1 MKTFEIKQSSYP
13 YLKLKTLLLWITQRK
28 PDWIIAHLNTGF
40 QMHHIF
46 LKKWTLFIS
55 AYAGYQSSCRKG
67 HKINYQASFDPN
79 TLHCFPT
86 PENNEKGPNLFLIL
100 STALHIRSLSKLIPF
115 LKNVFIHKSINL
127 KFCIRFPQMQVF
139 SHDLSLAFSSI
150 PLKI

>member
-28 PDWIIAHLNTGF
+28 PDWIIAHLNIGF

-67 HKINYQASFDPN
+67 HKINYQPSFDPN
-79 TLHCFPT
+79 SLPLLRFPT
-86 PENNEKGPNLFLIL
+86 PENNVKGPNLLLIL
-100 STALHIRSLSKLIPF
+100 STVLHTLSLSKLIPF
-115 LKNVFIHKSINL
+115 LKNVFILNKLETRHKISSNAG
-127 KFCIRFPQMQVF
+127 
-139 SHDLSLAFSSI
+139 SLTWSLPCLQSDSS
-150 PLKI
+150 